1 MAFRVP
7 TVDSSVVD
15 LTVNLSKSATYDE
28 ICKAVKKA
36 SENELKGLLDYTEDE
51 IVSSDIIGNSHG
63 SIFDAK
69 AGIALTDKFV
79 KLVSWYDNEWGYTN
93 MLLKL
98 VRYIASVD
106 NK

>member
-1 MAFRVP
+1 MAYRVP

-15 LTVNLSKSATYDE
+15 LTVNLKNPATYEE
-28 ICKAVKKA
+28 ICAAVKKA
-36 SENELKGLLDYTEDE
+36 SQNELKGLLGYTEDE
-51 IVSSDIIGNSHG
+51 IVSSDVIGNSCG

-98 VRYIASVD
+98 VRYMASVD
-106 NK
+106 HK